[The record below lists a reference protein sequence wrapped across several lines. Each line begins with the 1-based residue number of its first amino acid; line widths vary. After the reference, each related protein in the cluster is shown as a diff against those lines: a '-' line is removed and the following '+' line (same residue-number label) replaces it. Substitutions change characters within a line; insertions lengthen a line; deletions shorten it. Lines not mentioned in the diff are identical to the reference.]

1 VVRIALVGLA
11 GALGALGRYAI
22 GVGIGVRSFP
32 FATLLINVAGS
43 ALLGWVLAGPGAD
56 RWSTTATTA
65 VAVGFLGAFTT
76 FSTFSYEAVT
86 MLRADEPVRAL
97 TYVALSVGLGLVAAA
112 AGYAVGR
119 GPS

>member
-1 VVRIALVGLA
+1 VRIALVGVAGAA
-11 GALGALGRYAI
+11 GALSRYAI

-32 FATLLINVAGS
+32 FATLAINVAGS
-43 ALLGWVLAGPGAD
+43 AVLGWVLAGPGAD

-76 FSTFSYEAVT
+76 FSTFAYETTT

-97 TYVALSVGLGLVAAA
+97 TYVGLSVGLGLLAA
-112 AGYAVGR
+112 AGGYALGR
-119 GPS
+119 AIS

>member
-1 VVRIALVGLA
+1 MRIALVGLA
-11 GALGALGRYAI
+11 GALGALSRYAI

-43 ALLGWVLAGPGAD
+43 AVLGWVLAGPGAD

-76 FSTFSYEAVT
+76 FSTFAYETTA
-86 MLRADEPVRAL
+86 MLRTDQPARAL
-97 TYVALSVGLGLVAAA
+97 VYVALSVGLSLLAA
-112 AGYAVGR
+112 AGGYALGR
-119 GPS
+119 AAS